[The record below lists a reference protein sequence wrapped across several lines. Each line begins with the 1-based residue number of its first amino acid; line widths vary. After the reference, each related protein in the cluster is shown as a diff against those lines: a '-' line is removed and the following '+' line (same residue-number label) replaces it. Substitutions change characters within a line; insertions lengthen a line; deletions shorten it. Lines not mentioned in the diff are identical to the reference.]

1 MGSTGE
7 PERKRR
13 HFSSISPTSAGATT
27 KKQPLAPCSEDKKL
41 DFAVLRYKNQKLSE
55 QLEVQKFEFL
65 ALDNK
70 FHQLKEKQKT
80 HDDTLLL
87 VNNHWEW
94 LLNDLE
100 SLSASASGST
110 SSGHHL
116 KHSHVLEDGPSCPTE
131 DDFLRRL
138 MEAGAT
144 ESSHYVSPTLDRDNM
159 RGAELMT
166 KHILQNVICSL
177 NDMWHVNEVF
187 VAAADQ
193 VAEAEDES
201 SRQLQKIAKDLEVEI
216 RNFFAGMND
225 LHFKHRLLA
234 NSVQH
239 YRDVDMK
246 NKAECKRLAEE
257 SASTVAELEESN
269 RKLTIL
275 KSQRNTT
282 QSRCF
287 AFPTFGNKQ
296 VGGDKDKDVQKD
308 MQDMESSL
316 KELTDL
322 VSSRLEEIRRLH
334 VERIEIPKK
343 VADLRNSF
351 MDIKNISSS
360 KSFQLLNEYVEKSKK
375 EMDEYRA
382 LVEKLQVVEKDS
394 FIWREKEVKLKVEL
408 ADVARRVAAFSES
421 KIVELEQILQKIVD
435 ERVLLEIKLEE
446 AARER
451 SRKQIIKEFKALVSS
466 LPKDLRIMQSEINK
480 NKEAAIELHSLRAE
494 VQSLSSVLHRKARE
508 DEIKSLS
515 GKSARQLSE
524 IKKLQSLVRDLRV
537 NNQELK
543 LFLEMYSREST
554 DSSDVLESKDNE
566 YKAWALVHS
575 LKSSLD
581 EHNLESNVKAAIE
594 AEAISQKRL
603 TSAEAEIDGL
613 RLKLEK
619 CDREIS
625 SLSDILKS
633 KHEEGEAYLSEIESI
648 GQAYEDMQTQNQHL
662 LQQIIERDDYNT
674 KLVMEGVQARQMQE
688 ALHWE
693 VQTMDKK
700 LHQANLLKDLYDLK
714 VVQMDEQLKVW
725 SDQVGKLAEDGWQ
738 STTAFENTKKRFLE
752 VQTESYKLR
761 QSLDGALT
769 KVEKSR
775 LDFAD
780 LLIELRKERFNKKR
794 IEESLEVMTR
804 KAAFLREQTKGST
817 VLQKLRQ
824 EVKEYRGI
832 LKCSICHDRQKEVV
846 ITKCFHLFCH
856 QCVQKTI
863 DSRQRK
869 CRTCGLSFGPN
880 DVKSIYI

>member
-55 QLEVQKFEFL
+55 QLEAQKFEYL

-87 VNNHWEW
+87 VNKYWEW
-94 LLNDLE
+94 LVNDLE

-131 DDFLRRL
+131 DDFFRRL
-138 MEAGAT
+138 LEAGAT
-144 ESSHYVSPTLDRDNM
+144 ESSHYVSTTPNRDNI
-159 RGAELMT
+159 REAESTT
-166 KHILQNVICSL
+166 KNILQNIICSL
-177 NDMWHVNEVF
+177 NDMWNVNKVF

-193 VAEAEDES
+193 VAQSEDES

-216 RNFFAGMND
+216 RNFFADMND

-234 NSVQH
+234 DSVQH

-246 NKAECKRLAEE
+246 NKAECNRLAEE

-275 KSQRNTT
+275 KSQRDTT
-282 QSRCF
+282 QGTCF

-296 VGGDKDKDVQKD
+296 VGGDKEKDVQKD
-308 MQDMESSL
+308 VQNMESSL

-334 VERIEIPKK
+334 LERIEIPKK

-375 EMDEYRA
+375 EMDECRA
-382 LVEKLQVVEKDS
+382 LLEKLQVEKDS

-408 ADVARRVAAFSES
+408 ADIVRRVAAFSGS
-421 KIVELEQILQKIVD
+421 RIVELEQILQKLAD

-446 AARER
+446 AAREP
-451 SRKQIIKEFKALVSS
+451 SRKQIIKEFKALLSS
-466 LPKDLRIMQSEINK
+466 LPKDLRIMQNEIDK

-494 VQSLSSVLHRKARE
+494 VQSLSSVLHRKE

-515 GKSARQLSE
+515 GKSVRQLSE
-524 IKKLQSLVRDLRV
+524 IKKLQSLVRDLRE

-554 DSSDVLESKDNE
+554 DSRDVIESKDNE

-603 TSAEAEIDGL
+603 TSAEAEIDEL
-613 RLKLEK
+613 RLKLER

-625 SLSDILKS
+625 SLSDFLKS

-674 KLVMEGVQARQMQE
+674 KLVMEGVQARQLQE

-693 VQTMDKK
+693 IQTMDKK
-700 LHQANLLKDLYDLK
+700 LHQASLLKDSYDLK

-752 VQTESYKLR
+752 AQTESYKLR
-761 QSLDGALT
+761 QSLDGVLT

-775 LDFAD
+775 LDIAD
-780 LLIELRKERFNKKR
+780 LLIESRKERFNKKR

-804 KAAFLREQTKGST
+804 KAAFLREQTEGST

-869 CRTCGLSFGPN
+869 CRTCGMSFGPN

>member
-27 KKQPLAPCSEDKKL
+27 KKQPLAPCKEDKKL

-55 QLEVQKFEFL
+55 QLEAQKFEYL

-70 FHQLKEKQKT
+70 FHQLKEKQKI

-87 VNNHWEW
+87 VNNYWEW
-94 LLNDLE
+94 LVNDLE

-131 DDFLRRL
+131 GDFLRRL
-138 MEAGAT
+138 LEAGAT
-144 ESSHYVSPTLDRDNM
+144 ESSHYVSPTPDRDNM
-159 RGAELMT
+159 QGAELTT
-166 KHILQNVICSL
+166 KHILQNIICSL

-193 VAEAEDES
+193 VAQAEDES

-234 NSVQH
+234 DSVQH

-269 RKLTIL
+269 CKLTIL
-275 KSQRNTT
+275 KSQRDTA
-282 QSRCF
+282 QSTCF

-296 VGGDKDKDVQKD
+296 VGGDKEKDVQKD

-375 EMDEYRA
+375 ETDECRA
-382 LVEKLQVVEKDS
+382 LLEKLQVVEKDS

-408 ADVARRVAAFSES
+408 ADISRRVAAFSES
-421 KIVELEQILQKIVD
+421 RIVELEQILQKLAD

-446 AARER
+446 AAREP

-466 LPKDLRIMQSEINK
+466 LPKDLRIMQSEIDK

-494 VQSLSSVLHRKARE
+494 VQSLSSVLHRKAR

-515 GKSARQLSE
+515 GKSIRQLSE
-524 IKKLQSLVRDLRV
+524 IKKLQSLVHDLRE

-554 DSSDVLESKDNE
+554 DSRDVIESKDNE

-603 TSAEAEIDGL
+603 TSAEAEIDEL

-674 KLVMEGVQARQMQE
+674 KLVMEGVQARQLQE
-688 ALHWE
+688 ALRWE
-693 VQTMDKK
+693 IQTMDKK
-700 LHQANLLKDLYDLK
+700 LHQANLLKDSYDLK
-714 VVQMDEQLKVW
+714 VAQMDEQLKVW

-738 STTAFENTKKRFLE
+738 STTAFDNTKKRFLE
-752 VQTESYKLR
+752 VQTESYKSR

-775 LDFAD
+775 LDIAD
-780 LLIELRKERFNKKR
+780 LLIELRKESRFNRKR
-794 IEESLEVMTR
+794 IEESMEVMTR

-869 CRTCGLSFGPN
+869 CRTCGMSFGPN

>member
-166 KHILQNVICSL
+166 KNILQNVICSL

-234 NSVQH
+234 DSVQH

-282 QSRCF
+282 QSTCF

-382 LVEKLQVVEKDS
+382 LVEKLQVEKDS

-494 VQSLSSVLHRKARE
+494 VQSLSSVLHRKE

-524 IKKLQSLVRDLRV
+524 IKKLQSLVRDLRA

-603 TSAEAEIDGL
+603 TSAEAEIDEL

-674 KLVMEGVQARQMQE
+674 KLVMEGVQARQLQE

-869 CRTCGLSFGPN
+869 CRTCGMSFGPN